1 MPHLFGVLSQEFN
14 IRRLGL
20 NIFRITPRM
29 NAFTVAVSSALSLL
43 TFAGSADAAPTVKS
57 VEFIGMPAP
66 VTADEKTD
74 IYSKARMKVIYRNG
88 KSRTYDLSYHE
99 LMGTADSI
107 AGHTVGG
114 LYDYHDHPLAD
125 TYGQIASDSP
135 DGNSL
140 MAIPGMKA
148 HDPLRNEALAL
159 VTQYEY
165 KELPPAGQSGRFWS
179 KLPATASF
187 AKLDQ
192 NKSTGALTV
201 ADYHNI
207 SFGSVNGLWI
217 ACAASLSPW
226 NTHLGSEE
234 YEPDAKVR
242 GGGAKTEDSDDTT
255 DIDSFS
261 RYYFG
266 DAAHANAYHYGLV
279 PEVKIDANGT
289 ASAVKHYVL
298 GRFSRELAE
307 IMPDR
312 RTAYMGDDGVN
323 TGLFMFIADHP
334 EDLSSG
340 TLYAAKWKQTTASKG
355 GAAKLTW
362 IKLGSAAD
370 AEIRALVDNGIKFA
384 DIFDAS
390 NTDPHEHGY
399 KKVTTYTGTEWL
411 RLKPHMEK
419 AAAFLET
426 RRYAAYLGATT
437 EFSKMEGVAHDPS
450 GRKAYVAISR
460 IEKGMADGTGD
471 IRLPQNDGGAVY
483 ELKLT
488 DGHEAGIDSRFV
500 ASAMRSVPELLGG
513 WLGKN
518 DNGEDRKDAEGN
530 RCEQDKVCG
539 PDNLKFSPAS
549 RTLFIGED
557 TSRRNNNYVWAYNV
571 DNRRLARILSTP
583 MGAEAAGLQIVENA
597 HGFSYI
603 MSNFQHAGEE
613 VNKNYTGHDKDLV
626 IAKLNEKWHALH
638 RAVIGYIGTRKG
650 ALPALK

>member
-1 MPHLFGVLSQEFN
+1 MKPN
-14 IRRLGL
+14 GL
-20 NIFRITPRM
+20 AA
-29 NAFTVAVSSALSLL
+29 AFSLL
-43 TFAGSADAAPTVKS
+43 TFAGLVDAAPTVKS
-57 VEFIGMPAP
+57 IEFIGMSVP

-74 IYSKARMKVIYRNG
+74 IYSKAQVKVVYRNG
-88 KSRTYDLSYHE
+88 KSQTYDLSYHE
-99 LMGTADSI
+99 LMGTADAM
-107 AGHTVGG
+107 AGHLVGG
-114 LYDYHDHPLAD
+114 LYDDHDHLLTDAD
-125 TYGQIASDSP
+125 GQIASDSP

-140 MAIPGMKA
+140 MLIPGMKA
-148 HDPLRNEALAL
+148 ADATRNEALAL
-159 VTQYEY
+159 MTQYEY

-179 KLPATASF
+179 KLPATASL

-192 NKSTGALTV
+192 DKSTGALQV
-201 ADYHNI
+201 ADYRNI
-207 SFGSVNGLWI
+207 SFGNVNGLWI

-242 GGGAKTEDSDDTT
+242 GGGAKTGDSDDTT
-255 DIDSFS
+255 DIASFS

-279 PEVKIDANGT
+279 PEVKIDSNRT
-289 ASAVKHYVL
+289 ASVVKHYAL

-307 IMPDR
+307 VMPDQ
-312 RTAYMGDDGVN
+312 RTAYMGDDGIN
-323 TGLFMFIADHP
+323 TGLFMFVSDRP
-334 EDLSSG
+334 KDLSSG
-340 TLYAAKWKQTTASKG
+340 ALYAAKWKQTKTSNG
-355 GAAKLTW
+355 GTAKLTW
-362 IKLGSAAD
+362 IKLGSASD
-370 AEIRALVDNGIKFA
+370 AEIKALVDSGIKFS

-390 NTDPHEHGY
+390 NTDPDDHGY

-437 EFSKMEGVAHDPS
+437 EFSKMEGVTHDPA

-460 IEKGMADGTGD
+460 IEKGMADGAGD
-471 IRLPQNDGGAVY
+471 IRLAQNDGGAVY
-483 ELKLT
+483 ELKLD
-488 DGHEAGIDSRFV
+488 DGHKAGINSRFV
-500 ASAMRSVPELLGG
+500 ASTMKSVPALLGG
-513 WLGKN
+513 WLGKD
-518 DNGEDRKDAEGN
+518 DNGQDRKDADGN

-539 PDNLKFSPAS
+539 PDNLKFSPAGH
-549 RTLFIGED
+549 TLFIGED

-571 DNRRLARILSTP
+571 DNRRLTRILSTP
-583 MGAEAAGLQIVENA
+583 MGAEAAGLQVVENA

-613 VNKNYTGHDKDLV
+613 VNKNYTGHDKDL
-626 IAKLNEKWHALH
+626 ITAKLNEKWHYLH
-638 RAVIGYIGTRKG
+638 RAAIGYIGTRQG

>member
-1 MPHLFGVLSQEFN
+1 MKP
-14 IRRLGL
+14 
-20 NIFRITPRM
+20 
-29 NAFTVAVSSALSLL
+29 NAFAAAFSLL
-43 TFAGSADAAPTVKS
+43 TVAGSADAASAVKS

-74 IYSKARMKVIYRNG
+74 IYSTAQMKVVYRNG
-88 KSRTYDLSYHE
+88 KSQTYDLSYHE
-99 LMGTADSI
+99 LMGTADAI
-107 AGHTVGG
+107 NGHVVGG
-114 LYDYHDHPLAD
+114 LYDDHEHPLTDAD
-125 TYGQIASDSP
+125 GQISSDSP

-140 MAIPGMKA
+140 MVIPGMKA
-148 HDPLRNEALAL
+148 ADPVRNEALAL

-165 KELPPAGQSGRFWS
+165 KELPPAGQTGRFWS
-179 KLPATASF
+179 KLPATASL

-192 NKSTGALTV
+192 NKSTGALEV
-201 ADYHNI
+201 VDYHNI
-207 SFGSVNGLWI
+207 GFGAVNGLWI

-226 NTHLGSEE
+226 NAHLGSEE

-242 GGGAKTEDSDDTT
+242 GGGARTEDSDDTT
-255 DIDSFS
+255 DIGSFS

-266 DAAHANAYHYGLV
+266 DAAQANAYHYGLV

-289 ASAVKHYVL
+289 ASVVKHHVL

-307 IMPDR
+307 VMPDR

-323 TGLFMFIADHP
+323 TGLFMFVADRP

-340 TLYAAKWKQTTASKG
+340 TLYAVKWKQTKASNG
-355 GAAKLTW
+355 GAAKLAW
-362 IKLGSAAD
+362 IKLGSASD
-370 AEIRALVDNGIKFA
+370 AEIKALVDSGIKFS

-390 NTDPHEHGY
+390 NTDPNDHGY
-399 KKVTTYTGTEWL
+399 KKVATYTGTEWL

-437 EFSKMEGVAHDPS
+437 EFSKMEGVTHDPA

-460 IEKGMADGTGD
+460 IEKGMADGAGD

-483 ELKLT
+483 ELTLI

-500 ASAMRSVPELLGG
+500 ASAMKSVPALLGG
-513 WLGKN
+513 WLGKD
-518 DNGEDRKDAEGN
+518 DNGQEKKDAEGN

-571 DNRRLARILSTP
+571 DHRRLARILSTP

-597 HGFSYI
+597 HGYSYI
-603 MSNFQHAGEE
+603 MSNFQHTGED
-613 VNKNYTGHDKDLV
+613 VNKNYIGRDKDLV
-626 IAKLNEKWHALH
+626 IAKLNEKWHTLH
-638 RAVIGYIGTRKG
+638 RAAIGYIGTRRG

>member
-1 MPHLFGVLSQEFN
+1 MKP
-14 IRRLGL
+14 
-20 NIFRITPRM
+20 
-29 NAFTVAVSSALSLL
+29 NAFTAAFSLL
-43 TFAGSADAAPTVKS
+43 TFAASADAAPAVQSVK
-57 VEFIGMPAP
+57 FIGMPAP

-74 IYSKARMKVIYRNG
+74 VYSKARVKVIYRNG
-88 KSRTYDLSYHE
+88 TSQTYDLNYHE
-99 LMGTADSI
+99 LMGTGDAI
-107 AGHTVGG
+107 GGHVVGG
-114 LYDYHDHPLAD
+114 LLDYREHPLTDAG
-125 TYGQIASDSP
+125 GQIASDSP

-148 HDPLRNEALAL
+148 ADPARNQALAL

-165 KELPPAGQSGRFWS
+165 KELPPAGQTGRFWS
-179 KLPATASF
+179 KLPAAMSL

-192 NKSTGALTV
+192 DKSTGALEV
-201 ADYHNI
+201 ADYRNI
-207 SFGSVNGLWI
+207 GFGDVNGLWI

-242 GGGAKTEDSDDTT
+242 GGGAKTDDSDDAT

-266 DAAHANAYHYGLV
+266 DAAQANAYHYGLL
-279 PEVKIDANGT
+279 PEVKIDADGT
-289 ASAVKHYVL
+289 ASVVKHYAL

-307 IMPDR
+307 MMPDR
-312 RTAYMGDDGVN
+312 RTAYMGDDGIN
-323 TGLFMFIADHP
+323 TGLFMFVADRP

-340 TLYAAKWKQTTASKG
+340 TLYAAKWKQTKATNG

-362 IKLGSAAD
+362 IRLGSASD
-370 AEIRALVDNGIKFA
+370 AEIKALVDGGIKFG
-384 DIFDAS
+384 DIFDVSHAAPD
-390 NTDPHEHGY
+390 DPDY
-399 KKVTTYTGTEWL
+399 KKVVTYAGTEWL
-411 RLKPHMEK
+411 RLRPRMEK

-437 EFSKMEGVAHDPS
+437 EFSKMEGVTHDPA

-460 IEKGMADGTGD
+460 IEKGMADGAGD
-471 IRLPQNDGGAVY
+471 IRLAQNDGGAVY

-500 ASAMRSVPELLGG
+500 ASTMKSVPALLGG
-513 WLGKN
+513 WLGKD
-518 DNGEDRKDAEGN
+518 DNGREKKDAEGN

-557 TSRRNNNYVWAYNV
+557 TGRRNNNYVWAYNV

-583 MGAEAAGLQIVENA
+583 IGAEATGLQVVDDAN
-597 HGFSYI
+597 GFSYI
-603 MSNFQHAGEE
+603 MSNFQHAGED
-613 VNKNYTGHDKDLV
+613 VSKNYTAPDKDVV
-626 IAKLNEKWHALH
+626 IAKLNEKWQTLRRSA
-638 RAVIGYIGTRKG
+638 IGYIGTRQG